1 MHKLVCMC
9 VCMCARVG
17 VCVCEAIWVNAA
29 YLFSDYV
36 TWQARKLLNKS
47 LGKSPEREMKTRE
60 MCPKASARELNILE
74 IPVEFSLFVF
84 LASHLRRFGLTL
96 LKNYKIYL

>member
-47 LGKSPEREMKTRE
+47 LGKSPEREMKTRK
-60 MCPKASARELNILE
+60 CVQKPARENSI
-74 IPVEFSLFVF
+74 F
-84 LASHLRRFGLTL
+84 LKFPLSFPFLYFLRRICVDLA
-96 LKNYKIYL
+96 